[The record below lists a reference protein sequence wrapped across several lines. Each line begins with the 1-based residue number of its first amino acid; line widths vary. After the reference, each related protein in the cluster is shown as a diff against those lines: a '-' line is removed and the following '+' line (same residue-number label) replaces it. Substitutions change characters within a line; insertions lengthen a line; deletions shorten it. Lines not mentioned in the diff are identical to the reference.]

1 MTDEIEVKRLMW
13 HSRRGM
19 LELDVLLK
27 PFVEEAYRGLPADDQ
42 KRYKDLLDCEDVDL
56 FAWFMERI
64 QPEDPELERIVTIVL
79 EHART
84 RKL

>member
-1 MTDEIEVKRLMW
+1 MSDDIEVKRLMW

-27 PFVEEAYRGLPADDQ
+27 PFVEEAYVGLDAEDKQ
-42 KRYKDLLDCEDVDL
+42 RYKALLDCEDADL
-56 FAWFMERI
+56 FTWFMERI
-64 QPEDPELERIVTIVL
+64 EPEDPDMARIVGVVL
-79 EHART
+79 DHART

>member
-1 MTDEIEVKRLMW
+1 VTDEIEVRRLTW

-27 PFVEEAYRGLPADDQ
+27 PFIEEAYRGLPADDQ
-42 KRYKDLLDCEDVDL
+42 KRYKDLLDCEDADL
-56 FAWFMERI
+56 FTWFMERI
-64 QPEDPELERIVTIVL
+64 EPEDPDMNRIVNLVL

-84 RKL
+84 RSL

>member
-1 MTDEIEVKRLMW
+1 MTDEIEVKRLIW

-27 PFVEEAYRGLPADDQ
+27 PFVEEAYRNLNTEDQ
-42 KRYKDLLDCEDVDL
+42 QRYKALLDCEDADL
-56 FAWFMERI
+56 FTWFMERI
-64 QPEDPELERIVTIVL
+64 EPEDQDMAHIVRVVL

>member
-1 MTDEIEVKRLMW
+1 MTDDIEVKRLTW

-27 PFVEEAYRGLPADDQ
+27 PFVEEAYRSLEPEDQ
-42 KRYKDLLDCEDVDL
+42 QRYKELLDCEDADL
-56 FAWFMERI
+56 FTWFMERI
-64 QPEDPELERIVTIVL
+64 EPEDPDMSRIVNIVL

-84 RKL
+84 RPL